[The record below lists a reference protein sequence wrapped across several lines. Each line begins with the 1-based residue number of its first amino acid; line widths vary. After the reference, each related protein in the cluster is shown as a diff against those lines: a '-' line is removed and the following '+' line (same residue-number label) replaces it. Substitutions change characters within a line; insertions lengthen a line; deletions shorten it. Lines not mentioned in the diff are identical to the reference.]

1 METYDLKQKVINTN
15 ALNVSLR
22 SFTPLYFLRVLT
34 TDVQSITLDSN
45 AVVGIRRKLQNVAL
59 EE

>member
-1 METYDLKQKVINTN
+1 LKQEVINTN

-22 SFTPLYFLRVLT
+22 SFTPLCFLRVLA
-34 TDVQSITLDSN
+34 TDVQSITLYSN
-45 AVVGIRRKLQNVAL
+45 AIFGIWRKIQNVAL

>member
-15 ALNVSLR
+15 AINVSLR
-22 SFTPLYFLRVLT
+22 SFTPRCFLDILATYVP
-34 TDVQSITLDSN
+34 SMTLDSN
-45 AVVGIRRKLQNVAL
+45 AIVGMREKLQNIAL